1 LDFKELPNIAGQERA
16 MDRRRQSRIQSGIQV
31 RVWGIDAKH
40 RPFQAT
46 VSATNM
52 TNDGAQLQGL
62 RNHLRPG
69 GTIELQYE
77 GVTTAYTVIW
87 AGSPGTAKAG
97 QVGLRRAANQPCP
110 WNELHLQYA
119 VAGVGRG

>member
-1 LDFKELPNIAGQERA
+1 
-16 MDRRRQSRIQSGIQV
+16 MDRRRQSRISSGIPV

-46 VSATNM
+46 VSALNM
-52 TNDGAQLQGL
+52 STHGALLQGMQK
-62 RNHLRPG
+62 HLRPG
-69 GTIELQYE
+69 DTIELQYE
-77 GVTTAYTVIW
+77 GQITAYTVVW
-87 AGSPGTAKAG
+87 TGCPGTAQTG

-110 WNELHLQYA
+110 WGEFKLQYG